1 MYSTT
6 AYLYQHQPT
15 AFYVY
20 AYLREDGTPYYIGK
34 GIGKR
39 AWSKRH
45 NVHLPTDPS
54 RIQIIQDGLTN
65 DEAKVLEIDLIAKY
79 GRKDL
84 GTGILRNQTDGG
96 DGASLVGEKNGMY
109 GRTHIE
115 ENRKKMSESGKNRTG
130 KNNGMYGKTHTL
142 ETRAKIKKARATQIM
157 QPITEEQKQ
166 YLSKLFKGR
175 KKPAGCPEFHTE
187 ETKAKIAAAHLGKPK
202 KKGFKQS
209 DEQKQKRLEAYRTT
223 MLNKKLVATNSIKN

>member
-1 MYSTT
+1 MNNYYT
-6 AYLYQHQPT
+6 
-15 AFYVY
+15 Y

-45 NVHLPTDPS
+45 NVHLPTDLS
-54 RIQIIQDGLTN
+54 RIQIMQDGLTN
-65 DEAKVLEIDLIAKY
+65 DEAKVLEIELIAKY

-96 DGASLVGEKNGMY
+96 DGANLVGKKNGMY
-109 GRTHIE
+109 GRTHSDE
-115 ENRKKMSESGKNRTG
+115 A
-130 KNNGMYGKTHTL
+130 
-142 ETRAKIKKARATQIM
+142 RAKIKKARATQVM
-157 QPITEEQKQ
+157 QPMTEEQKN

-209 DEQKQKRLEAYRTT
+209 DEQKQKRLKSYRAT
-223 MLNKKLVATNSIKN
+223 MLNKKLLAADSIKN